1 MPDKSSKVGAVLITF
16 TVPPVEFCPNKV
28 PCGPLKTSILSKS
41 IKSVLKENL
50 EAIKI
55 PSMCKA
61 TDGAAIAF
69 WLVSSP
75 TPRIDIIVL

>member
-1 MPDKSSKVGAVLITF
+1 
-16 TVPPVEFCPNKV
+16 VPW
-28 PCGPLKTSILSKS
+28 GPRNTSILSKS
-41 IKSVLKENL
+41 IKSVLKENF
-50 EAIKI
+50 EAMKI

-75 TPRIDIIVL
+75 TPLIEIIVL